1 MPENALFM
9 ERVKIIGAAAPQSYA
24 NTAFAGRYVSMK
36 NYGRLTIVIHTGAWA
51 AGTAAVTMS
60 EALNVAGL
68 TPQALALTRMWTGT
82 VASGLLT
89 ETAVVANT
97 FNLAVANTMYVIE
110 VDASDLDTADLYD
123 CVSVLV
129 ASPGANADFY
139 NIDYFL
145 HEPRYA
151 QATPPSAIVN

>member
-1 MPENALFM
+1 MPENAWFE
-9 ERVKIIGAAAPQSYA
+9 ERVKIIGAAAPQSYS

-36 NYGRLTIVIHTGAWA
+36 NYQRMTIVIHTGAWA
-51 AGTAAVTMS
+51 AGTAAVTLS
-60 EALNVAGL
+60 EALNVAGG
-68 TPQALALTRMWTGT
+68 TPVALNMEWMWTGT

-89 ETAVVANT
+89 RTAVVADT
-97 FNLAVANTMYVIE
+97 FNLAAANTMYVIE
-110 VDASDLDTADLYD
+110 VDASELNIGSLYD

-139 NIDYFL
+139 SIDYYL

-151 QATPPSAIVN
+151 QATPPTAILD